1 VHELITGS
9 KASLKVLVVTSRE
22 HKRGASSWVDAFRS
36 YLAGAFR
43 K

>member
-9 KASLKVLVVTSRE
+9 KASLKVLVVSPRE
-22 HKRGASSWVDAFRS
+22 HRRGASWVDAFRA